1 MHQGHV
7 LVGQVNHDKLP
18 DLSKVLG
25 NEDRGG
31 KEVAQSGVSMIKTT
45 INIAMSS

>member
-7 LVGQVNHDKLP
+7 LVGQVDHDKLP

-25 NEDRGG
+25 NEDLGNEDLGG
-31 KEVAQSGVSMIKTT
+31 KEVA
-45 INIAMSS
+45 